1 MQSTLFEPQNL
12 PQLPEPGF
20 VEHWILESPLPLA
33 LSCLAIGIIVFG
45 SLRHTKN
52 NTKIGL
58 PVLGFTVIL
67 AVALFITSQ
76 LITTDR
82 EHLKARSAQLVQ
94 AASTGDRQAL
104 SILLAD
110 QVRINASFVTQVGKE
125 RIITLAASRAAPM
138 IESASTKEV
147 RAGID
152 GPLVAR
158 THIKI
163 KVKADM
169 VPPSSWWLIEW
180 TKPNEESTDW
190 VATHIEPL
198 WIQGFT
204 NP

>member
-1 MQSTLFEPQNL
+1 MQSALFEPQNL
-12 PQLPEPGF
+12 PQLPEPGLI
-20 VEHWILESPLPLA
+20 EHWILESPLPLA
-33 LSCLAIGIIVFG
+33 LSCFAIGIIVFG

-52 NTKIGL
+52 NTRIGL
-58 PVLGFTVIL
+58 PTLGFTLLL
-67 AVALFITSQ
+67 AAGVLLIGQ

-94 AASTGDRQAL
+94 AASTGDQQAL
-104 SILLAD
+104 GNLLAD

-125 RIITLAASRAAPM
+125 RIITLAVSRAAPM

-152 GPLVAR
+152 GPLIAR

-180 TKPNEESTDW
+180 TKPNPESTDW